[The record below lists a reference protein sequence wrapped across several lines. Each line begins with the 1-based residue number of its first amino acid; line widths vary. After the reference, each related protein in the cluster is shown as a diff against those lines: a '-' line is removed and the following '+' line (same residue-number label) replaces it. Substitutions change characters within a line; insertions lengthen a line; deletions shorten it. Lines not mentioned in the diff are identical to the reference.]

1 MEDNTKR
8 NKSAAYRIL
17 AVEAILTALLS
28 LLLFITVDSVAAW
41 SAAIG
46 GLAYIVPNLY
56 FTKYVFRHSAAE
68 SANLVVRWFYVGEA
82 IKVVATVLIFSIAF
96 LLVKPLNA
104 AALFITYILM
114 LILNLRGITLFLNR

>member
-1 MEDNTKR
+1 M
-8 NKSAAYRIL
+8 
-17 AVEAILTALLS
+17 EAILTALLS

-82 IKVVATVLIFSIAF
+82 IKVVATVLIFSMAF

-104 AALFITYILM
+104 AALFLTYILM